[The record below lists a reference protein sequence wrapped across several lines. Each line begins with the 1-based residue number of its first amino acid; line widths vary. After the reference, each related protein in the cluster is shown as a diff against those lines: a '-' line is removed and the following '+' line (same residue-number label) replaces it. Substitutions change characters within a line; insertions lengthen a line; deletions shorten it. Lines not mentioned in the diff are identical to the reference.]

1 MNEEEVAETI
11 KQVKTNINA
20 YLKEHG
26 EENSRLA
33 AEAIASTPAEPDAP
47 RMHSS
52 SGFPD
57 EPVNPTVLATMVTD
71 KLNSFPNFVT
81 PTKTHIMVEELCR
94 SFNECIRLNKA
105 GETQTLILSPKTGSS
120 KSVSSKMYVSQLQ
133 EHATI
138 IVVFTI
144 DDAIETCKDINEW
157 SGNSDYARCTYTP
170 TDKNPEHELWTD
182 RDKLRNY
189 RCIVMSHALFIQL
202 NGKYDI
208 ELLFSFRGKKREF
221 VLIDERIDL
230 YKEVTFPLSNL
241 KLLSKL
247 FNDIKH
253 SHRLPFV
260 DSEIEYLKSLEEI
273 FDTIADKKDIT
284 THIKNGEAVVI
295 VASKN
300 CIPFNNELKESD
312 EIKVHNFDNFYKQLD
327 EGVIK
332 LKKIIDPLYLLG
344 DSFDTKSVQ
353 SKLKSILSDLAI
365 ILENDFYY
373 FAQPSNGQSPVIM
386 ITRNILNRF
395 GSSVVL
401 DATAGVNALYADKIF
416 ENQKTVKHIETTNPR
431 RYENCTIYKCK
442 GVPQGKSSIYD
453 TLAPQELETILNL
466 YKDIADS
473 ILSHKNDKLLIIS
486 HQDFRKKLEAKIR
499 KKRIE
504 FTHWGNHRGKNN
516 WSHCNKVLVIGWN
529 YVPAEVHYRNYI
541 NAINGT
547 YYISNDKLKEVKEKY
562 EMTQIAD
569 DLVQGVNRGAVRT
582 TISTDGNCAKSEI
595 YMFYPNSEF
604 GLNLMEGFEDEFKG
618 ASVIPWSPVGIEKIQ
633 KLAKSYANIKTVV
646 AYIERQVKQF
656 GRIKQSQVQKYFDD
670 ITNPERLS
678 DGEDRMPKSTV
689 ANALLHT
696 ECKLLLETKGIYRV
710 PINDKSYKFTNNPL
724 EYY

>member
-1 MNEEEVAETI
+1 MNEEELAEMINQI
-11 KQVKTNINA
+11 KANTNA

-33 AEAIASTPAEPDAP
+33 EEAIASTPAETDAP
-47 RMHSS
+47 RMHDS

-57 EPVNPTVLATMVTD
+57 EPVNPTALASKVTE

-81 PTKTHIMVEELCR
+81 PEKTPIMVEELCR

-105 GETQTLILSPKTGSS
+105 GETQTLILSPKTGSA
-120 KSVSSKMYVSQLQ
+120 KSVSSKMYVSQLK
-133 EHATI
+133 EHASI

-144 DDAIETCKDINEW
+144 EDALQTCKDINEW
-157 SGNSDYARCTYTP
+157 SGDDSYARCTYTP
-170 TDKNPEHELWTD
+170 TKENPEDKFWVD
-182 RDKLRNY
+182 RYKLKKY
-189 RCIVMSHALFIQL
+189 RCIVISHALFIRL
-202 NGKYDI
+202 NDKEDI
-208 ELLFSFRGKKREF
+208 NLLSRFSGRKREF

-230 YKEVTFPLSNL
+230 YKEVTFPLTNL

-253 SHRLPFV
+253 SLQLPLV
-260 DSEIEYLKSLEEI
+260 DSEIEYLKTLEEI
-273 FDTIADKKDIT
+273 FKSIADKKEITLDI
-284 THIKNGEAVVI
+284 KDGEAVVT
-295 VASKN
+295 VDSKN
-300 CIPFNNELKESD
+300 FIAFNKKLKESE
-312 EIKVHNFDNFYKQLD
+312 EIDVHDFKNFYKQLD

-332 LKKIIDPLYLLG
+332 LRKIIDPLYLLG
-344 DSFDTKSVQ
+344 DSFNEDKIKST
-353 SKLKSILSDLAI
+353 LKAMLNDLSI
-365 ILENDFYY
+365 ILKNNFYY
-373 FAQPSNGQSPVIM
+373 FAQLNNGQSPVIM
-386 ITRNILNRF
+386 VTRNILNGF

-401 DATAGVNALYADKIF
+401 DATATVNALYNDKVS
-416 ENQKTVKHIETTNPR
+416 ENQGTVKHISTTNPR

-453 TLAPQELETILNL
+453 TLAPQELQTVLNL

-473 ILSHKNDKLLIIS
+473 ILSHKDDKLLIIS
-486 HQDFRKKLEAKIR
+486 HQKFGEKLKTKIR

-504 FTHWGNHRGKNN
+504 FTYWGNHRGKNK
-516 WSHCNKVLVIGWN
+516 WSHCNKVFVIGWN

-547 YYISNDKLKEVKEKY
+547 HDINNERLKEIKQHY

-582 TISTDGNCAKSEI
+582 TASTDGNCTKSEI

-604 GLNLMEGFEDEFKG
+604 GLNLMEGFEDEFDG
-618 ASVIPWSPVGIEKIQ
+618 ATVIPWSPVGIEKIQ
-633 KLAKSYANIKTVV
+633 KLAKSYANIETVV
-646 AYIERQVKQF
+646 AYIERQVKQH
-656 GRIKQSQVQKYFDD
+656 GEIQQSQVQKYFDD
-670 ITNPERLS
+670 QANPERLS
-678 DGEDRMPKSTV
+678 GGEDRMPKSTV

-710 PINDKSYKFTNNPL
+710 SINDKSYKFTNNPIDI
-724 EYY
+724 Y